1 VASAPWPPTL
11 LKFHAALVERKHRR
25 LFSSSPSPPRLLLL
39 AFSSSPSPRRKSGPE
54 GLPAE
59 LIAAIIALK
68 RRNPHFGCVRIAQQ
82 IARAFGVEIDKD
94 VVRRVLAKH
103 HGTGDSDTTGPSRTC
118 DCSPRGDTCARI
130 HLQVSVHSLSPSPM
144 ETANQE
150 HRGSN

>member
-25 LFSSSPSPPRLLLL
+25 L
-39 AFSSSPSPRRKSGPE
+39 FSSSPSPRRKSGPE

-130 HLQVSVHSLSPSPM
+130 HLQVFVHSLVSVSDGDRQPRAQG
-144 ETANQE
+144 E
-150 HRGSN
+150 